1 MIWVKRLTLVLMLA
15 GCASTPIVDQA
26 GVDQEAY
33 EADLKEC
40 QYYADQVNSGQIIA
54 ASSALTGLF
63 GGLLSMAVGNESSA
77 KKAAG
82 AGVTAGGAKG
92 LAASEAKKAKVAR
105 QCLRSR
111 GYIVYD

>member
-1 MIWVKRLTLVLMLA
+1 MIWVVRFLPIFVLSA
-15 GCASTPIVDQA
+15 CATAPIVDQA
-26 GVDQEAY
+26 GVDRQPY
-33 EADLKEC
+33 EADLKAC
-40 QYYADQVNSGQIIA
+40 QHDAEQVNSGQVIA
-54 ASSALTGLF
+54 TKSALTGLF
-63 GGLLSMAVGNESSA
+63 GGLLSMAVGDGSGA

-92 LAASEAKKAKVAR
+92 LADSEAKKARVAR